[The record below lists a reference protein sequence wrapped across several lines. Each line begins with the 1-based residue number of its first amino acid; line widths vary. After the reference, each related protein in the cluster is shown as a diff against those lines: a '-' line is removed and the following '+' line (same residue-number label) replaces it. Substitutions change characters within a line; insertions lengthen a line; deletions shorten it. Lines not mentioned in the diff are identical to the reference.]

1 MEVGIDTKKDSQIAK
16 PAGRRVQDLS
26 LLAEGISELTCC
38 KLCCGKLELVEE
50 KNIQGLSS
58 SLVWSC
64 MSCKEELAIPTSH
77 MIKSNIPKGKPRSEV
92 NLLAVGGMEMIGKGY
107 AGLNSFL
114 THLDIPSM
122 SHTTFDKT
130 ALFIGKAAQQVVEES
145 LNKAHVEE
153 KEKLV
158 QKGVQIDQ
166 HGNLVDEGITDA
178 GWQKRSYNHNCNSL
192 SGVGVLVGKETGK
205 VMDFEVLTV
214 NCKKCATAK
223 TIGKEVEPHNCTALW
238 KGSAKSMEPE
248 MAARM
253 WSRSGHYGINFS
265 TQVGD
270 EDSATQKK
278 LQEEVPDNL
287 KPTKKKSDFL
297 HIKRNFT
304 NHLYNL
310 KSKYRGIMSKMV
322 ITKLVVDFSAA
333 IKTNVGDANKIRD
346 ALQNIVS
353 HNYGIHIKCGD
364 WCLAK
369 MDSSYKPKLPFG
381 KYLSDE
387 QLKKDLEIE
396 IAFFTEEK
404 TLAKIMECSSS
415 QRAEMAFSILSKLA
429 PKDTHLSSSPT
440 LKRRMQYMVAKYNE
454 GVAYSGLLWN
464 KLGIKLG
471 QQQLKSYRKGQKY
484 SNWQYKHKQTE
495 AYKIHRRVLKQQR
508 SAKIKADKC
517 KEVVQYKSGMG
528 IYESK
533 KHKRTSCE
541 VYSSPTD

>member
-1 MEVGIDTKKDSQIAK
+1 MKLTWVQQIIESETKYEQGLEVGFGKGHSVGWREGFKQGRAVNSKIPNSNFSSFIEKSNLEVGIDTKKDPQITK

-38 KLCCGKLELVEE
+38 KLCCGKLELVKE

-158 QKGVQIDQ
+158 QKGVQMDQ

-214 NCKKCATAK
+214 NCKKCATAE

-253 WSRSGHYGINFS
+253 WSRSGHYGIHFS

-322 ITKLVVDFSAA
+322 ITKLVVDFGAA
-333 IKTNVGDANKIRD
+333 IKTNCEKPRKNLSQEPGKSKTKSKEFRKSVTQLINK
-346 ALQNIVS
+346 
-353 HNYGIHIKCGD
+353 
-364 WCLAK
+364 
-369 MDSSYKPKLPFG
+369 SS
-381 KYLSDE
+381 
-387 QLKKDLEIE
+387 
-396 IAFFTEEK
+396 
-404 TLAKIMECSSS
+404 
-415 QRAEMAFSILSKLA
+415 
-429 PKDTHLSSSPT
+429 
-440 LKRRMQYMVAKYNE
+440 
-454 GVAYSGLLWN
+454 
-464 KLGIKLG
+464 
-471 QQQLKSYRKGQKY
+471 
-484 SNWQYKHKQTE
+484 
-495 AYKIHRRVLKQQR
+495 
-508 SAKIKADKC
+508 
-517 KEVVQYKSGMG
+517 
-528 IYESK
+528 
-533 KHKRTSCE
+533 
-541 VYSSPTD
+541 